1 MRKFALVAAMV
12 LVSASAQAGQL
23 RSLSIASTDS
33 RPIAA
38 PLPPTSQIAEV
49 PPPAVANPA
58 PAPVTVAPPA
68 PPAPPAPLAAAPQ
81 TCAPPVAAPAAPA
94 VAAPVTT
101 ETPKYVERPTV
112 APATTDTRKADGTR
126 PSRRAE
132 RERRHRGSY
141 WTANRVIGELHRYG
155 VYW

>member
-12 LVSASAQAGQL
+12 LVSASAQAGQV
-23 RSLSIASTDS
+23 RSLSVAGVDS

-68 PPAPPAPLAAAPQ
+68 PTAPPAPLAAAPQ
-81 TCAPPVAAPAAPA
+81 NCATP

-112 APATTDTRKADGTR
+112 APATTDTPKADRTR